1 MSGKAKFFLN
11 SSAAFFFASAIWST
25 ASAQQP
31 GRPDESVAVQTADE
45 ALAMDSGSFA
55 RDQNIAADEAG
66 RRLRLRLEADE
77 RLTQIRTGLT
87 ARYAGGYITHSP
99 SYGVVLRLTG
109 AEPVAA
115 QKLSLPSGQFEVRYE
130 TGAAATLETLARTI
144 SDKLAA
150 LKLALPDLQ
159 GAGVDER
166 TGEIVLKVY
175 AVGAAAAAV
184 IARAAEMTALVG
196 QPVRIETVAAP
207 ARPTNIRG
215 GTRVYDA
222 SGFCTGAFVGQ
233 TSTYRALLTAGHCNN
248 NLTFLGNDGVT
259 TYAMTYVS
267 EVYDADQDV
276 QYHRSATAMLPEFW
290 ADTNVRRT
298 LTGRRLRTSTFAGDE
313 FCHNGQGTGYS
324 CGLVTTTT
332 HAPTFSGAC
341 GGQTCSPVWI
351 NLEGANLRCYP
362 GDSGGPVF
370 VSTVAAGVQSS
381 ASWTGSGAGGCVYMT
396 YMSTDYLPT
405 GVSLL
410 YGP

>member
-1 MSGKAKFFLN
+1 MSAKGILLLK
-11 SSAAFFFASAIWST
+11 SSAMLLCAASTFSA
-25 ASAQQP
+25 ASAQVA
-31 GRPDESVAVQTADE
+31 GRPDESVAVQTSDE
-45 ALAMDSGSFA
+45 ALATDAASFA
-55 RDQNIAADEAG
+55 RDNDLTADEAG

-77 RLTQIRTGLT
+77 RLTQIRTGLL
-87 ARYAGGYITHSP
+87 ARYAGGYITHAP
-99 SYGVVLRLTG
+99 AYGVVLRLTG

-115 QKLSLPSGQFEVRYE
+115 QTLSLPSGKFEVRYE
-130 TGAAATLETLARTI
+130 TGATATLDTLAKTI
-144 SDKLAA
+144 TDKLAA
-150 LKLALPDLQ
+150 LKLALPGLQ

-184 IARAAEMTALVG
+184 TARTAEITALVG
-196 QPVRIETVAAP
+196 QPVRIEAVAAP
-207 ARPTNIRG
+207 ARATNIRG

-233 TSTYRALLTAGHCNN
+233 TSAYRALLTAGHCND

-259 TYAMTYVS
+259 TYSMTYVS
-267 EVYDADQDV
+267 GVFDADQDV

-290 ADTNVRRT
+290 ADLNVRRT

-341 GGQTCSPVWI
+341 GGQACSPVWI
-351 NLEGANLRCYP
+351 NLEGVNLRCYP

-381 ASWTGSGAGGCVYMT
+381 ASYTGSGAGGCVYMT

-405 GVSLL
+405 GVTLL